1 MKKKEVKEKNKGI
14 NKKIIIIPIILIP
27 IIALTIIIFQQVN
40 SYNKKLIKD
49 IKSHYNKYIIT
60 NKKTVLYD
68 VNQKEVGKIAK
79 NFQLELVEPKE
90 EKNKYFKIKT
100 TNYYIYY
107 EDVKAIDNLTKNDL
121 NEHYIPLNKNI
132 KTTNK
137 IDLYK
142 DNQKVLELNNGIN
155 LPIEYINNNEYNVSY
170 LNTTLQVKKKKN
182 IKEVE
187 NKNSNVAETNYVS
200 IMHYENINENCDDY
214 NCITIKNLKE
224 QLKKLE
230 ENGYY
235 SITIDEYKNYLAGNI
250 RLKEKAIL
258 YTTKNQ
264 NKYTDEINKES
275 ATHIE
280 LVNDQT
286 GLKFNSTNKKSTRE
300 NSKET
305 INRYQIKSYSTIE
318 NILKMAQ
325 GEDVVEK
332 EPVKVIANTNGG
344 GQGIAVLNYHF
355 FYDPTKGETCNES
368 ICLTTQK
375 FREHLAYLKNNDY
388 KTLTIE
394 EFRAWMYGEIE
405 LPQKSVL
412 ITVDDGAMGTGKHN
426 GNKLIPL
433 LEEYNLHATLFLIAG
448 WWDIGNY
455 HSKNLDIQSHTFDMH
470 QYGTCGRG
478 QLVCQPYNEVKEDL
492 QKSLNIIGRKESF
505 CYPFYSYSNTAIQ
518 AIKDV
523 GFKMA
528 FAGGSRKATRANN
541 KYIIPR
547 YPIHSNITMNQ
558 FINMI
563 S

>member
-1 MKKKEVKEKNKGI
+1 MKKKEVKEKKKKGI
-14 NKKIIIIPIILIP
+14 NKKVVITLVILIP
-27 IIALTIIIFQQVN
+27 ILITGITIFLIN
-40 SYNKKLIKD
+40 DYNKKLIAD

-60 NKKTVLYD
+60 NKKTTLYD
-68 VNQKEVGKIAK
+68 SNQQEVGELAK
-79 NFQLELVEPKE
+79 DFQLEIKKPKE
-90 EKNKYFKIKT
+90 EKDKFFKIEN

-107 EDVKAIDNLTKNDL
+107 EDTKVIDKLSKDQIND
-121 NEHYIPLNKNI
+121 HYITLDKNI
-132 KTTNK
+132 KTTKKVN
-137 IDLYK
+137 LYK
-142 DNQKVLELNNGIN
+142 DDKKVMELDNGIN
-155 LPIEYINNNEYNVSY
+155 IPIEYIEDGEYNVYY
-170 LNTTLQVKKKKN
+170 LNNLLQIKKDKN
-182 IKEVE
+182 LKEID
-187 NKNSNVAETNYVS
+187 NKNTKQTEADHISV
-200 IMHYENINENCDDY
+200 IFYENINENCNDY
-214 NCITIKNLKE
+214 NCIPLKSVKE
-224 QLKKLE
+224 QLAKLK

-235 SITIDEYKNYLAGNI
+235 SISLDEYKDYLAGNL
-250 RLKEKAIL
+250 RLKDKAIL
-258 YTTKNQ
+258 YTTKSD
-264 NKYTDEINKES
+264 KYITDISKEYSINL
-275 ATHIE
+275 E

-305 INRYQIKSYSTIE
+305 VNRYQIKSYSSIE
-318 NILKMAQ
+318 NILKMAH

-332 EPVKVIANTNGG
+332 EPIKVVTNTNSG

-355 FYDPTKGETCNES
+355 FYDPTNGESCNEG

-375 FREHLAYLKNNDY
+375 FREQLAYLKNNGY

-394 EFRAWMYGEIE
+394 EFRKWIYGEIE
-405 LPQKSVL
+405 LPKKSVL
-412 ITVDDGAMGTGKHN
+412 LTIDDGAMGTGKHN
-426 GNKLIPL
+426 GHKLIPL

-455 HSKNLDIQSHTFDMH
+455 RSPNLDIQSHTYDMH
-470 QYGTCGRG
+470 QYGTCGKG
-478 QLVCQPYNEVKEDL
+478 QLVCQPYNEVLADL

-518 AIKDV
+518 AVKDA

-528 FAGGSRKATRANN
+528 FAGGSRKATRASN